1 MNYSSPGIASSPSP
15 LSASL
20 LFYFIFY
27 FYFLNFLPAFD
38 FVISEHDF
46 VSPIL
51 DVVTRLCV
59 CTAQHATYIC
69 HLKRDLESLRNR
81 MVDLKNLSEDVKARV
96 ELVEQQNMRA
106 TRTVK
111 GWLRKIDLVE
121 VDVDRILQRGDL
133 EVENKCLGSC
143 FPKNFR
149 LTYKL
154 GKKVS
159 EQQITI
165 VNLLANGRDIAW
177 VSNGSPIV
185 RVDEMPLGHTWGL
198 DWLYDKVCCCLMED
212 KVGIIGLHGIG
223 GIGKTTLMKKINNNF
238 FKRKAQFNTV
248 IWVAVSRQA
257 SVGAAQEVIRNKLQI
272 PNSMWK
278 G

>member
-1 MNYSSPGIASSPSP
+1 
-15 LSASL
+15 
-20 LFYFIFY
+20 
-27 FYFLNFLPAFD
+27 
-38 FVISEHDF
+38 
-46 VSPIL
+46 
-51 DVVTRLCV
+51 
-59 CTAQHATYIC
+59 
-69 HLKRDLESLRNR
+69 

-154 GKKVS
+154 GKRVS

-238 FKRKAQFNTV
+238 FKRKA
-248 IWVAVSRQA
+248 
-257 SVGAAQEVIRNKLQI
+257 
-272 PNSMWK
+272 
-278 G
+278 